1 MPALESRKMFAA
13 EKPEFAA
20 LISDET
26 WCSKVAYLADIFG
39 HLNILNAIMQGK
51 EENILT
57 SSDKLNGF
65 LRKMQLWK
73 SYLKR
78 VNLKCFL
85 SQLILTFV
93 PVRF

>member
-1 MPALESRKMFAA
+1 MLSIMLFWELKNELLQMFAA

-39 HLNILNAIMQGK
+39 HLNINASMQGK

-57 SSDKLNGF
+57 SSDKLTGF

-73 SYLKR
+73 
-78 VNLKCFL
+78 
-85 SQLILTFV
+85 
-93 PVRF
+93 